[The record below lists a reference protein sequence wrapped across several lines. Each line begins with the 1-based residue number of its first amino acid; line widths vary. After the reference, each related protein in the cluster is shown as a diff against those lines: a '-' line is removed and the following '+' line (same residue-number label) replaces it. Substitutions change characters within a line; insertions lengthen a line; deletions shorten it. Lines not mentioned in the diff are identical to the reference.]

1 MRPADD
7 VLREV
12 FAERVSGPVPTTDM
26 YGAVLARHRRH
37 RRRTVIGAGLA
48 AVVVLGGAA
57 AVAGGVRDSDR
68 SLPAAP
74 TPTTSPAPNPTSC
87 IPTIPPGPGGAPM
100 LPPAVPVSKLPR
112 QNDVR
117 GSLAGDR
124 AVVDA
129 ALVAGWQGLWHGN
142 AQLPAPRKELD
153 PATLRVR
160 FVERAG
166 TGTLA
171 LVTAADKAGSW
182 QAAQWVEGQ
191 GRTLVPVG
199 GPSGI
204 TSPLDFERRSGQ
216 LFYGIDPLYIS
227 AAQVCGLTYGV
238 VLAPAGTTA
247 ILTGP
252 PHVDADARL
261 VPPAPRPLP
270 LRDGLAV
277 FPADVRGGPTV
288 AVSRDGTVLGRRALN
303 AEGEYASPGSRPA
316 SPSAEQ
322 IDAAVRDGR
331 GRPDRTLVEQIAGWA
346 FDTVSRSTSD
356 GVTGVR
362 VLWGGRDRSGHP
374 WVLIALRLPSGA
386 WYVSDGLSEQSNS
399 FGSTNS
405 GALPADRLDDT
416 LFVSGGAR
424 DVLLVA
430 PKAAAR
436 VGLVLSTGEEVPVHL
451 TAGGAVI
458 PSPNGVKPLR
468 ARAYDA
474 NGRVIA
480 SQAFNDGLVPLGD

>member
-1 MRPADD
+1 MRPADE

-12 FAERVSGPVPTTDM
+12 FAERVGERTPATDM
-26 YGAVLARHRRH
+26 YHAVLVRHRRH
-37 RRRTVIGAGLA
+37 RRRTMIGAALA
-48 AVVVLGGAA
+48 AVVVLGGV
-57 AVAGGVRDSDR
+57 AVVATGVRGGDR
-68 SLPAAP
+68 SLPATP
-74 TPTTSPAPNPTSC
+74 TPTRPAAPTTC
-87 IPTIPPGPGGAPM
+87 IPTIPPGPDTPT
-100 LPPAVPVSKLPR
+100 LPPAVPADQLPA
-112 QNDVR
+112 QSGVR
-117 GSLAGDR
+117 GSLAGDQ

-129 ALVAGWQGLWHGN
+129 ALVAGWQGLRDSN
-142 AQLPAPRKELD
+142 AQLPAPRKKLD
-153 PATLRVR
+153 PASLRVR

-171 LVTAADKAGSW
+171 LVTAADEAGSW

-199 GPSGI
+199 GSSGI

-216 LFYGIDPLYIS
+216 LFYGTDPLYIS

-247 ILTGP
+247 TLTGP

-261 VPPAPRPLP
+261 VPPAARPVP
-270 LRDGLAV
+270 LQNGLAV
-277 FPADVRGGPTV
+277 FPADLRGGPTV
-288 AVSRDGTVLGRRALN
+288 AISRDGTVLGRRALN
-303 AEGEYASPGSRPA
+303 AELEYASPGSRPA
-316 SPSAEQ
+316 PPSAEQ

-331 GRPDRTLVEQIAGWA
+331 GSPDRTLVERIVGWR
-346 FDTVSRSTSD
+346 FDSVDRSTND

-362 VLWGGRDRSGHP
+362 VLWGGRDRGGHP
-374 WVLIALRLPSGA
+374 WVLVALRLPSGA
-386 WYVSDGLSEQSNS
+386 WYVSDGFSEQSNGFS
-399 FGSTNS
+399 STNS
-405 GALPADRLDDT
+405 GLLAADRLDDT

-436 VGLVLSTGEEVPVHL
+436 VGLVLSTGEEVPVQL
-451 TAGGAVI
+451 TDGGAVI
-458 PSPNGVKPLR
+458 PSPNGARPLR

-480 SQAFNDGLVPLGD
+480 SQALNDGLIPFGH

>member
-1 MRPADD
+1 MRPADE

-12 FAERVSGPVPTTDM
+12 FAEQVGGRTPRTDM

-112 QNDVR
+112 QDDVR

-142 AQLPAPRKELD
+142 AQLPAPRNELD

-171 LVTAADKAGSW
+171 LVTAANKAGSW
-182 QAAQWVEGQ
+182 QAAEWVQGQ

-199 GPSGI
+199 GPSGV
-204 TSPLDFERRSGQ
+204 TSPPDFDRRLGQ
-216 LFYGIDPLYIS
+216 LFYGLDPLYI
-227 AAQVCGLTYGV
+227 ADAQVCGLPYGV

-247 ILTGP
+247 TLTGP

-261 VPPAPRPLP
+261 VAPAPRPLP
-270 LRDGLAV
+270 LQDGLAV
-277 FPADVRGGPTV
+277 FPAAQLGGPTV
-288 AVSRDGTVLGRRALN
+288 AVSRDGTVLGRRALE
-303 AEGEYASPGSRPA
+303 AEVQYASPGRRA
-316 SPSAEQ
+316 APSAEQ

-331 GRPDRTLVEQIAGWA
+331 GSPDRTLVGQIVGWG
-346 FDTVSRSTSD
+346 FDSVSRSTAD
-356 GVTGVR
+356 RVTGVR
-362 VLWGGRDRSGHP
+362 VLWGGRERSGHP
-374 WVLIALRLPSGA
+374 WVLVALRLPSGA
-386 WYVSDGLSEQSNS
+386 WYVSDGFSEQPNNY
-399 FGSTNS
+399 GSANS
-405 GALPADRLDDT
+405 GLLPADRIDDT
-416 LFVSGGAR
+416 LFVSGGAK

-430 PKAAAR
+430 PRAAAR
-436 VGLVLSTGEEVPVHL
+436 VGLVLSTGEEVPVQL
-451 TAGGAVI
+451 TGGGAVI
-458 PSPNGVKPLR
+458 PSPNGAKPLR

-480 SQAFNDGLVPLGD
+480 SQAFNDGLVPLGN